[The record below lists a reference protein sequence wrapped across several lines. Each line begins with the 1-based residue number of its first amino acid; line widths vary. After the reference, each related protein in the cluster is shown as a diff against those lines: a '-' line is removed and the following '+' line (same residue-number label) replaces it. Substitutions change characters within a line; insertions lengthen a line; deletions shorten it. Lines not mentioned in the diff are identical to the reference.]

1 MGSKSSKEST
11 EAKTSSKRCSERE
24 TVIDKFKR
32 ERTESAIRLL
42 DPASGIEAFVPALE
56 QIENSTIIA
65 RRDPKRPQVSK
76 TISED
81 LVVVRTDSEAALRT
95 IHSRAASS
103 ETATSEPDTSIS
115 IRSSSSSGLSLV
127 FSVARVSRL
136 QIEML

>member
-65 RRDPKRPQVSK
+65 RRDPNRYTLADHMSG
-76 TISED
+76 D

-103 ETATSEPDTSIS
+103 ETATSETDTS